1 MKVVAGRT
9 FATRAQT
16 HEARSIETK
25 LRHETIL
32 LANGRGSASE
42 YYLLV
47 GLASRNLDDGREQR
61 EIENGATQNGSS
73 DDQQAKSNAWR
84 KGASAKRQT
93 PFLQFTS

>member
-1 MKVVAGRT
+1 MKAVAGRT
-9 FATRAQT
+9 FATRAQA

-47 GLASRNLDDGREQR
+47 VGTWMMGGSRGK
-61 EIENGATQNGSS
+61 IENGATQNGRLAS
-73 DDQQAKSNAWR
+73 DQQASNNVAQ
-84 KGASAKRQT
+84 APSSIFAVYE
-93 PFLQFTS
+93 